1 MWRFSEGFNIDGSNM
16 IRDQESLKLSTNR
29 ETYINVFKIFFIYQL
44 MRMFKKSNSPLNM
57 YISYKL
63 AFFKAN
69 KDINVIIVKNF
80 LNL

>member
-1 MWRFSEGFNIDGSNM
+1 
-16 IRDQESLKLSTNR
+16 
-29 ETYINVFKIFFIYQL
+29 
-44 MRMFKKSNSPLNM
+44 MFKKSNSPLNM